1 MRTADIVLNLW
12 IFLVTLVLVT
22 GFFRQDGKWDP
33 ERGRKAFRFFTTQSN
48 VLCAAAALATA
59 LAQLSGGLPRWVWTL
74 KYIGTAALTV
84 TMMTVFVYL
93 WPLFGKGG
101 LKSLL
106 KGFELWLH
114 LLTPLAA
121 ILSFCLLEKQGMSF
135 AESLWGLLP
144 LALYGP
150 LYLYKTVYAPEEKRW
165 DDFYSF
171 NKQGKWPAAFA
182 LMMAGGLL
190 ICLAFMAA
198 QNA

>member
-1 MRTADIVLNLW
+1 MRTADIVLNLL

-22 GFFRQDGKWDP
+22 GFFRQDGKWAP
-33 ERGRKAFRFFTTQSN
+33 ERGRKAFRFFTTLSN

-59 LAQLSGGLPRWVWTL
+59 LAQLAGGLPRWVWTL
-74 KYIGTAALTV
+74 KYIGTAAVTV
-84 TMMTVFVYL
+84 TMMTGFVYL
-93 WPLFGKGG
+93 WPLIGKGG

-106 KGFELWLH
+106 EGFELWLH
-114 LLTPLAA
+114 LLTPPAA
-121 ILSFCLLEKQGMSF
+121 LLSFCLLEKQGMSF

-171 NKQGKWPAAFA
+171 NKHGKWPAAFV
-182 LMMAGGLL
+182 LMLTGGLL

>member
-59 LAQLSGGLPRWVWTL
+59 LAQLSGGLPRWGWTL
-74 KYIGTAALTV
+74 KYIGTAAVTV

-106 KGFELWLH
+106 EGFELWLH

-171 NKQGKWPAAFA
+171 NKQGKWPVAFA
-182 LMMAGGLL
+182 AMFAGTLLMCLGLMAL
-190 ICLAFMAA
+190 
-198 QNA
+198 QNL